1 MKKSVFKKVALGVSV
16 ATFLTCCVMVAGVWG
31 YEAPVRVAEAVA
43 FTLYVSGFLSLFL
56 AV

>member
-16 ATFLTCCVMVAGVWG
+16 ATFLTCCVMVAGVFG
-31 YEAPVRVAEAVA
+31 YDVSVRVAEAVA
-43 FTLYVSGFLSLFL
+43 YALYVSGFLSLYL